1 MTSEEHSR
9 YLSSPNSVK
18 NMEDIINGLKLA
30 ITRKDEDLIEAAISK
45 LLMVERHAD
54 EWKANYNK
62 LQHMHN
68 YECIFRQQLEQQTI
82 DLRRQV
88 SDLKI
93 ALKII

>member
-1 MTSEEHSR
+1 MTTEEYNR
-9 YLSSPNSVK
+9 YLSSPDAAK

-30 ITRKDEDLIEAAISK
+30 IPRKDGDLIEAAISK
-45 LLMVERHAD
+45 LSIVEKHAD

-62 LQHMHN
+62 LQHIHN

-88 SDLKI
+88 SNLKI